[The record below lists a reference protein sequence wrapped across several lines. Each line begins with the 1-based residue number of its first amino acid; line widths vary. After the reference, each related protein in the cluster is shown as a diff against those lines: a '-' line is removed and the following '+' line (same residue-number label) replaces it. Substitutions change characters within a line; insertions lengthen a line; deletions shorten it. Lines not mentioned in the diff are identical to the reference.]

1 MLAQACAAAR
11 RLQVLSGASPR
22 LALGTP
28 AWGVRHLAP
37 RPFQLPVWE
46 PPANPEKAL
55 EIKRYSPVLFEHV
68 GYAFLVHTGK
78 AFRRVKVSST
88 TLSSPPP
95 LIDTPRTTLP
105 GREIFRPL
113 RRHTHL
119 HAFGR
124 THARTHARRCPPI
137 LSPLRSVD
145 DRR

>member
-78 AFRRVKVSST
+78 AFRRVKV
-88 TLSSPPP
+88 
-95 LIDTPRTTLP
+95 TPKMVGHKFGEFAPTRVQNKNIP
-105 GREIFRPL
+105 KARL
-113 RRHTHL
+113 RGTKK
-119 HAFGR
+119 
-124 THARTHARRCPPI
+124 
-137 LSPLRSVD
+137 
-145 DRR
+145 

>member
-88 TLSSPPP
+88 TYPHLHHSSTHPTRRCQGERYSVPCT
-95 LIDTPRTTLP
+95 DTR
-105 GREIFRPL
+105 IC
-113 RRHTHL
+113 THL
-119 HAFGR
+119 
-124 THARTHARRCPPI
+124 HARTHART
-137 LSPLRSVD
+137 PLPAHP
-145 DRR
+145 